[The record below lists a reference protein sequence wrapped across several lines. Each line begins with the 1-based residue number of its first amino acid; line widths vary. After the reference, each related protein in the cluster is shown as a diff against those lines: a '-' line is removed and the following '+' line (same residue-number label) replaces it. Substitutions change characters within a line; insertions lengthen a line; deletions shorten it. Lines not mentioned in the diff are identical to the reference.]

1 MDSLTQITLGSA
13 VSVALMRRRVPVW
26 QSALWGALAG
36 TTPDLDVVVDFGDDI
51 LNMTR
56 HRAESHAIVFLT
68 LASPIFAGVA
78 SWMGKQ
84 PGLFKRWLLTFWLVF
99 MTHIAIDYLTVY
111 GTQLL
116 QPFTDYPFGRG
127 SIFIIDPLYT
137 LPLLIGLLACLVAR
151 SERRFAF
158 NSIGLTISS
167 LYLVWGL
174 WAQQHV
180 ESIARDSLPPGVDQE
195 AQMLVTPSPLNSILW
210 RLVVMTPDR
219 YHEGWYSLLD
229 KEPIVRWTTHDRG
242 APLIDKHSKHEGA
255 ARIQAFSHGFY
266 RMQKVD
272 GQVYI
277 TDLRMGF
284 EPAYFFHFDL
294 GSPNATGELNNDQPA
309 VKQGS
314 RPDLKTALP
323 WLWKRLTGQITTPL
337 SG

>member
-13 VSVALMRRRVPVW
+13 ISVAIMRRRVPVW
-26 QSALWGALAG
+26 QSALWGAFAG

-56 HRAESHAIVFLT
+56 HRAESHAIFFLT
-68 LASPIFAGVA
+68 LASPIFAGLA
-78 SWMGKQ
+78 SWTSKQ
-84 PGLFKRWLLTFWLVF
+84 SGLFKHWLLAFWLVF
-99 MTHIAIDYLTVY
+99 ITHVGIDYLTVY

-137 LPLLIGLLACLVAR
+137 MPLLIGLVACLIAR
-151 SERRFAF
+151 SERRFVF
-158 NSIGLTISS
+158 NSIGLAISS

-174 WAQQHV
+174 LVQQHV
-180 ESIARDSLPPGVDQE
+180 ESVARDSLPPGVERQAD
-195 AQMLVTPSPLNSILW
+195 MLVTPSPLNSILW
-210 RLVVMTPDR
+210 RLVVITPDR
-219 YHEGWYSLLD
+219 YYEGWYSLLD
-229 KEPIVRWTTHDRG
+229 KEPIVQWTAHDRG
-242 APLIDKHSKHEGA
+242 ASLIDKHSQHEGA

-266 RMQKVD
+266 RMQETN
-272 GQVYI
+272 GRVYI

-294 GSPNATGELNNDQPA
+294 GSPDATGRLDSGTPA

-314 RPDLKTALP
+314 RPNLETALP

-337 SG
+337 NG